1 MLRSL
6 FGGYADE
13 GEADQG
19 QQSLQQGQQ
28 QERSVFEFQPQ
39 DGEFVQDDQVLRAIW
54 DSGRPTASGA
64 SGGNVGSGST
74 AVTQISPQGEG
85 QQQQNQKERAS
96 RAGSSEIRFGSDETP
111 EERRE
116 RQRLE
121 GRINVAKTKRGE
133 QKLDT
138 VADAMDYCRELI
150 DVQLKRAKDQQ
161 AKMNESIYGDAHARK
176 AITTLLPDQY
186 IRHLFLSTT
195 RSRDAWPR
203 IRPLFGTPPY
213 NFLRPEDA
221 GTIRA
226 SGIAAG
232 RTNMTYDRANETA
245 AYAQFGAGHLVDDF
259 LREYRVVTIQ
269 EPRDTDTLPCDIQ
282 RIGPQRPIYMNVR
295 VPKRSKE
302 ERLELLKD
310 ISKRRAVLFPAV
322 GEVLNVKYS
331 SGLQQVWGSKANNLA
346 NAKVMV
352 KSMVPRSATGSTAA
366 IMAVRV
372 S

>member
-6 FGGYADE
+6 FGGYEE
-13 GEADQG
+13 GEAEQG
-19 QQSLQQGQQ
+19 QEGLQSQQQ
-28 QERSVFEFQPQ
+28 QEGGILQPATQ
-39 DGEFVQDDQVLRAIW
+39 DGGLVEDGQTLRAVW
-54 DSGRPTASGA
+54 DTGRPTAPGTGA
-64 SGGNVGSGST
+64 SDASSSST
-74 AVTQISPQGEG
+74 AVTKVASQSEG
-85 QQQQNQKERAS
+85 QQQNQKERAS
-96 RAGSSEIRFGSDETP
+96 RAGSYEIRFGSDETP

-121 GRINVAKTKRGE
+121 GRENVAKTKRGE

-138 VADAMDYCRELI
+138 VADAMDYCRELV
-150 DVQLKRAKDQQ
+150 DVQLKRAKDKQ

-176 AITTLLPDQY
+176 AITTLLPDQF
-186 IRHLFLSTT
+186 IRTLFLSTT

-221 GTIRA
+221 GSIRA

-232 RTNMTYDRANETA
+232 RTNMTYDKANETA
-245 AYAQFGAGHLVDDF
+245 AYSQFGAGHLVDDF

-269 EPRDTDTLPCDIQ
+269 EPQDNDILPCDIQ
-282 RIGPQRPIYMNVR
+282 RIGPQKPIYMNVR

-310 ISKRRAVLFPAV
+310 ITKRRAVLFPAV
-322 GEVLNVKYS
+322 GEVLTVKYS
-331 SGLQQVWGSKANNLA
+331 NGLQQVWGSKANNRA
-346 NAKVMV
+346 NAKVIV

-366 IMAVRV
+366 IMAVKV

>member
-6 FGGYADE
+6 FGGYAEE
-13 GEADQG
+13 GETDQG
-19 QQSLQQGQQ
+19 PQGLQQDQQ
-28 QERSVFEFQPQ
+28 QEGGLFQPEAQ
-39 DGEFVQDDQVLRAIW
+39 DGGLIQDGQILRAVW
-54 DSGRPTASGA
+54 DSGRPTATSA
-64 SGGNVGSGST
+64 SASDAGSGST
-74 AVTQISPQGEG
+74 ATQIAPQGES
-85 QQQQNQKERAS
+85 QQQQQKERTR

-121 GRINVAKTKRGE
+121 GRENVAKTKRGE

-138 VADAMDYCRELI
+138 IADAFAYCKELI
-150 DVQLKRAKDQQ
+150 DAQLTRANDQQ
-161 AKMNESIYGDAHARK
+161 AKMNEAIYGDAHARK

-186 IRHLFLSTT
+186 IRTLFLSTT
-195 RSRDAWPR
+195 QSRDAWPR
-203 IRPLFGTPPY
+203 VRPLFGVPPY

-221 GTIRA
+221 GGIRA
-226 SGIAAG
+226 SGIAVG

-245 AYAQFGAGHLVDDF
+245 AYSQFGAGHLVDDF

-269 EPRDTDTLPCDIQ
+269 ESRDTDILPCDIQ
-282 RIGPQRPIYMNVR
+282 QIGPQRPIYMNVR
-295 VPKRSKE
+295 VPKRSKA

-331 SGLQQVWGSKANNLA
+331 SGLQQVWGSKANNRA

-352 KSMVPRSATGSTAA
+352 KSMVPRSSTGSTAA
-366 IMAVRV
+366 IMAVKV